1 MLKQTAIEMLGGT
14 PSALARA
21 VGVSLQ
27 AVQQWPP
34 DLPPRLS
41 DRVLAA
47 LYRRDH
53 PELAQPDASTQANQ
67 SAA

>member
-1 MLKQTAIEMLGGT
+1 MLKQTAIELLGGT

-27 AVQQWPP
+27 AVQQWP
-34 DLPPRLS
+34 DELPPRLS
-41 DRVLAA
+41 DRVQAA

-53 PELAQPDASTQANQ
+53 PELAQQATAEPSGQ
-67 SAA
+67 AAA